1 MEAEKLLEGYVEK
14 IHNLRPLKDKLN
26 FFKYGFT
33 GKFKTIRDDII
44 KLDPHKWDDRDA
56 FIKICDNR
64 IDRLKTFTTEIVTSV
79 CALIAV
85 VAVFLIAYPEKS
97 PFQNRCIFL
106 LIFVMSF
113 LLVAMF
119 YYRAQTYAWYAVKE
133 GVLLVKDNQKKG
145 DKSG

>member
-1 MEAEKLLEGYVEK
+1 MEAETLLEGYVEK

-79 CALIAV
+79 CALIAKLLPRTISQ
-85 VAVFLIAYPEKS
+85 AIALEPILFLSILSEEE
-97 PFQNRCIFL
+97 RIRL
-106 LIFVMSF
+106 
-113 LLVAMF
+113 
-119 YYRAQTYAWYAVKE
+119 R
-133 GVLLVKDNQKKG
+133 
-145 DKSG
+145 